1 MALDGFVVDL
11 PDTEENEKAFG
22 RPGSGRAPG
31 AFPQAHV
38 LAFLVRNRQP
48 RPLALAHQASALW
61 RGYDGSLFVAPVA
74 GRRLAVVGP

>member
-1 MALDGFVVDL
+1 MAHEIIQVLGKPDTPGAFYQGMRLMALDGFVVDL

-38 LAFLVRNRQP
+38 L
-48 RPLALAHQASALW
+48 
-61 RGYDGSLFVAPVA
+61 
-74 GRRLAVVGP
+74 